1 MKNLPRL
8 EVGSA
13 QEWRRWL
20 DRHHSAS
27 DGVWLV
33 FRKVGVRAASM
44 SYRQALEEALCF
56 GWIDSIVKRESA
68 ETYLRKFTPR
78 ANAKN
83 WSETNKRLA
92 RALICAGRMKPAGL
106 KVIGVSLE
114 VGAHG
119 SAPVAGT
126 QRRSAPTA
134 PTFIQRALASRPK
147 AAAFYAQLAPG
158 YRQRYLDW
166 ILSAKQE
173 ATRARR
179 LAEAV
184 VLLER
189 GVKSLL
195 K

>member
-8 EVGSA
+8 DVRSA
-13 QEWRRWL
+13 QQWRRWL
-20 DRHHSAS
+20 ERHRGAS

-33 FRKVGVRAASM
+33 FRKVGVRARVM
-44 SYRQALEEALCF
+44 RYREALEEALCF
-56 GWIDSIVKRESA
+56 GWIDSIVKRESD

-78 ANAKN
+78 TNVEK

-92 RALICAGRMKPAGL
+92 RALIRAGRMRPAGL
-106 KVIGVSLE
+106 KAIGVSLE
-114 VGAHG
+114 VGTRG
-119 SAPVAGT
+119 RAPAAGA
-126 QRRSAPTA
+126 QRRSARAVP
-134 PTFIQRALASRPK
+134 PFIQHALAERPK
-147 AAAFYAQLAPG
+147 AAAFFAQLAPG

-179 LAEAV
+179 LAEAI

>member
-8 EVGSA
+8 DVDSA

-20 DRHHSAS
+20 ARHHGVS

-33 FRKVGVRAASM
+33 FRKVGVRARVM
-44 SYRQALEEALCF
+44 RYREALEEALCF
-56 GWIDSIVKRESA
+56 GWIDSIVKRESD

-78 ANAKN
+78 KNSKN

-92 RALICAGRMKPAGL
+92 EELIRVGRMRPSGFEAIGIVAFTVNLASLRTRPA
-106 KVIGVSLE
+106 
-114 VGAHG
+114 A
-119 SAPVAGT
+119 
-126 QRRSAPTA
+126 RRPAIKAEP
-134 PTFIQRALASRPK
+134 FIQRALAKRPK

-166 ILSAKQE
+166 ILSARQE

-179 LAEAV
+179 LAEAI